1 MIKAPSKKFTDTA
14 TRTNTTTK
22 KIYDGLN
29 RMGTTERIT
38 ASIFPPPA
46 KLNKHHALNRAEGDL
61 IICIEEVG
69 GLTYQ
74 QTLEE

>member
-46 KLNKHHALNRAEGDL
+46 KLNKHHAL
-61 IICIEEVG
+61 
-69 GLTYQ
+69 
-74 QTLEE
+74 